1 MVRLNPGNNQL
12 ENSWFNLQPIL
23 FLKDASGAQPCMA
36 HSLTNTVM
44 YGIVWQ
50 EIWKEKSDIISMNFY
65 RFMF

>member
-1 MVRLNPGNNQL
+1 
-12 ENSWFNLQPIL
+12 
-23 FLKDASGAQPCMA
+23 MA

-65 RFMF
+65 RFMFKPRVDLLKLKTKQE